1 MAILVVAIR
10 TMKTATSPL
19 EEISTLDDYEMSVPG
34 GILSS
39 GSLPEMP
46 SPLLMRLLTRCMG
59 GQEKFSTSP
68 LLQSTRPRK
77 AMQAK
82 RRHPMKITM

>member
-19 EEISTLDDYEMSVPG
+19 EEISTLDDYEMSVLVEFYHPDRYQKC
-34 GILSS
+34 LS
-39 GSLPEMP
+39 P
-46 SPLLMRLLTRCMG
+46 SSDEVANSMYG

-68 LLQSTRPRK
+68 SSNPPGRG
-77 AMQAK
+77 K
-82 RRHPMKITM
+82 R